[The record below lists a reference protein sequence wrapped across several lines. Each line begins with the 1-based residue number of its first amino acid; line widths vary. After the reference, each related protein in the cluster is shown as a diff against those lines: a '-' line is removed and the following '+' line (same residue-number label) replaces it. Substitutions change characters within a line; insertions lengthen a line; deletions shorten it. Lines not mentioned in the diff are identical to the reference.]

1 MAKIVLSINGTVLG
15 NYFLEKDRF
24 VIGRKKE
31 TDVHLNDQGVS
42 KEHAVI
48 LTVGNDQ
55 ILEDLKSTNGTQVNG
70 KKIDK
75 HILQNGDVVEIGR
88 YNLKYI
94 NQKAIPDM
102 DFDKTLMM
110 PALDKALLDSLQ
122 AKDGADPV
130 TVIASASARSVKA
143 TIPLAEIKGMG
154 GEIMGKNQELKR
166 VLTPIG
172 IRGEQFAVIA
182 RRPHGYF
189 LCHVVGRKYPLVNG
203 KSIGTEDYS
212 LENLDVIEVGGEK
225 AEFVFR

>member
-1 MAKIVLSINGTVLG
+1 MAKIVLSMNGTVLG
-15 NYFLEKDRF
+15 NYFLDKDRF

-31 TDVHLNDQGVS
+31 TQIQLNDQGVS

-48 LTVGNDQ
+48 LTLGNDQ
-55 ILEDLKSTNGTQVNG
+55 ILEDLNSTNGTQVNG
-70 KKIDK
+70 KKVEK
-75 HILQNGDVVEIGR
+75 HILQNGDVIEIGR

-110 PALDKALLDSLQ
+110 PVLDKSVLDAIQL
-122 AKDGADPV
+122 KDSAAQ
-130 TVIASASARSVKA
+130 VIAAASASSR
-143 TIPLAEIKGMG
+143 TIKGPLPLAEIKGLG
-154 GEIMGKNQELKR
+154 GEIMGKNQELTR

-172 IRGEQFAVIA
+172 VRGEQLAVIA

-189 LCHVVGRKYPLVNG
+189 LSHVVGRKYPVVNG
-203 KSIGTEDYS
+203 KSIGTEEYS